1 MGQTH
6 GCSPHPSSR
15 YLELCAG
22 GWDGD
27 INFLGFDLIL
37 IYELEHIRYLMT
49 SSSYVRNISTIIS
62 SFDNIVENY
71 CTEYAV
77 TCNVMCAMRSCGM
90 CTWIYR

>member
-37 IYELEHIRYLMT
+37 IYELEQIRYLMT
-49 SSSYVRNISTIIS
+49 SNNYVRNMSAIIS
-62 SFDNIVENY
+62 SFYDIVEK
-71 CTEYAV
+71 CFTESAV
-77 TCNVMCAMRSCGM
+77 TGNMMCGMRSCRM
-90 CTWIYR
+90 CNWI